1 MRPGW
6 TKTSAGLSDSGA
18 ARTTVRQVRPST
30 SVQCGGVVLWR
41 QSSGCATVS
50 EAVRVRASRTHA
62 TGDAGQRHACR
73 SVSGGGACCV
83 TDSCTATDTFRQGQ
97 YSRICVLPPPL
108 PVNRAMRTTTAKKSH
123 SLKRKKKEGKETKGC
138 SWHFGFFHPLPIHL
152 MPFMT
157 TATTTN
163 VMSLC

>member
-1 MRPGW
+1 MRVRVIGRGQTMRLGW
-6 TKTSAGLSDSGA
+6 TKTSAGLSGSGA
-18 ARTTVRQVRPST
+18 ARTTVWQLRHST
-30 SVQCGGVVLWR
+30 SVQCGATVLWR

-50 EAVRVRASRTHA
+50 EAARVRASRTHA
-62 TGDAGQRHACR
+62 TGDAGQRHAHR

-123 SLKRKKKEGKETKGC
+123 SLKEEKGRKRNKRMFLGI
-138 SWHFGFFHPLPIHL
+138 SVSFIHS
-152 MPFMT
+152 P
-157 TATTTN
+157 
-163 VMSLC
+163 SI